1 MIILSLEQWVLIVY
15 KSIFLLSLE
24 QRVCFI
30 HLVLSTPPDL
40 DKEVITFIT
49 ENDISRYGMA
59 Y

>member
-30 HLVLSTPPDL
+30 HLVLSTPPETVWVHNAL
-40 DKEVITFIT
+40 Y
-49 ENDISRYGMA
+49 S
-59 Y
+59 